1 MVVYNLMILL
11 EGSDGPFPP
20 LPFFMEFRVRPQR
33 LQTVSARHYKN
44 IELRDYVKQYEIVV
58 ES

>member
-1 MVVYNLMILL
+1 MLL

-20 LPFFMEFRVRPQR
+20 LPFFMKFCVRPQR
-33 LQTVSARHYKN
+33 LQKVLVRHYKN